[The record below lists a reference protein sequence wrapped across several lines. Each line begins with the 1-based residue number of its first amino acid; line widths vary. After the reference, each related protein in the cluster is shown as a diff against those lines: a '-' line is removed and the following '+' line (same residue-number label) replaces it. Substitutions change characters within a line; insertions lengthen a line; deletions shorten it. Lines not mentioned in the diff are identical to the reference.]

1 MMPKFIREA
10 TELENTDIWYKNTS
24 YEDAKELVKKN
35 LLKTV
40 SSFIAAGYWLKRIR
54 DSRDYEMDGYTSL
67 WECAESEFGLKV
79 SEASRAMSMN
89 DKYSID
95 GNSPFIQDTY
105 KNYNKSQLQEMLTMS
120 DEQIEQVSPDMSI
133 KDIRKIKNPETVE
146 NAVDEPEESVA
157 VEEKICQ
164 EAAGVS
170 ESCDVATDS
179 VNTESEE
186 DFSDDVVEDVL
197 TEIEM
202 TPEQEEPLNVEF
214 DTEELMKELDGDVID
229 GEYVEVT
236 EDVPKADE
244 ESDESNDNA
253 VEPEKLSAYGLC
265 KTKYPEGSLLTSEGC
280 GHKYNCFICAQTCDI
295 RQEMRYCV
303 EAHFENPYGCT
314 TMNVLEN
321 IKTEIGDS
329 CQFIN
334 LDIAELKA
342 SKEPNPCCK
351 KCQVKDCGYRCQKS
365 VLDKNNFE
373 NDISETINKSEA
385 VTVSANDDYDFLS
398 ELLKKENNMLSEMIK
413 ISKVEKIPEEL
424 LRKQKLIV
432 GALANM
438 KYELEMMEENEVE
451 ETVQPEL
458 PVFRNNEQRRAWIED
473 VEAWGLWYEDHNI
486 QARYYKYD
494 FPDGS
499 RLIAVKYRY
508 TCPSWLMNDVAC
520 LESDGDYKNTEYHMI
535 FSEEYRENASRD
547 RLYAYYQKYFTHE
560 TISIS
565 ALIEFIKKIA
575 KRQQASKLP
584 EEDQNAIADAAA
596 AGQETI

>member
-24 YEDAKELVKKN
+24 YEDAKELVKEN

-105 KNYNKSQLQEMLTMS
+105 KDYNKSQLQEMLTMS

-133 KDIRKIKNPETVE
+133 KDIRKIKNPETVK
-146 NAVDEPEESVA
+146 NTVDEPEEPTA
-157 VEEKICQ
+157 AEEEICQ
-164 EAAGVS
+164 EAAGVP

-179 VNTESEE
+179 VNTELEE
-186 DFSDDVVEDVL
+186 DFSDDVVEEVL

-202 TPEQEEPLNVEF
+202 TSEQEEPLNVEF
-214 DTEELMKELDGDVID
+214 DTEEFIKELDGDVID

-236 EDVPKADE
+236 EDAPKEDK

-253 VEPEKLSAYGLC
+253 AEPEKLSAYGLC
-265 KTKYPEGSLLTSEGC
+265 KTEYPEGSLLTTKGC
-280 GHKYNCFICAQTCDI
+280 GHKYSCFMCAQECDI
-295 RQEMRYCV
+295 RQEMLYCV
-303 EAHFENPYGCT
+303 EAPLGNPYGCT
-314 TMNVLEN
+314 TINVLEN
-321 IKTEIGDS
+321 IKTEIGDK

-334 LDIAELKA
+334 MDIAEHSVLNNI
-342 SKEPNPCCK
+342 PNPCCK
-351 KCQVKDCGYRCQKS
+351 KCQVEDCGYRCQKS
-365 VLDKNNFE
+365 ALDKYNLK
-373 NDISETINKSEA
+373 NDISETINESEA
-385 VTVSANDDYDFLS
+385 VTESANDDYDFLA
-398 ELLKKENNMLSEMIK
+398 ELLKKENGRLSEMIK
-413 ISKVEKIPEEL
+413 ISKVEMVPEKHI
-424 LRKQKLIV
+424 RKQKLIV

-438 KYELEMMEENEVE
+438 KCELETMKENEVE

-458 PVFRNNEQRRAWIED
+458 PAFKNNTQRKAWIED
-473 VEAWGLWYEDHNI
+473 VEAWGLWYEDNNI
-486 QARYYKYD
+486 QAKYFKYD
-494 FPDGS
+494 FADGS

-508 TCPSWLMNDVAC
+508 TCPPWLKDRAEY

-535 FSEEYRENASRD
+535 YSEEYRRKNVYGDNQYTS
-547 RLYAYYQKYFTHE
+547 YQEYFTHE

-565 ALIEFIKKIA
+565 QLIEFVKEIA
-575 KRQQASKLP
+575 KRQQA
-584 EEDQNAIADAAA
+584 
-596 AGQETI
+596 

>member
-24 YEDAKELVKKN
+24 YEDAKELVKEN

-105 KNYNKSQLQEMLTMS
+105 KDYNKSQLQEMLTMS

-146 NAVDEPEESVA
+146 NAVDESGEPTA
-157 VEEKICQ
+157 VEEEICQ
-164 EAAGVS
+164 EAAGVP

-236 EDVPKADE
+236 EDAPKEDE

-253 VEPEKLSAYGLC
+253 AEPEKLSAYGLC
-265 KTKYPEGSLLTSEGC
+265 KNEYPEGSPLATKGC
-280 GHKYNCFICAQTCDI
+280 GHKYDCFLCAQTCDI

-303 EAHFENPYGCT
+303 EAPLGNPYGCT
-314 TMNVLEN
+314 TMNILEN
-321 IKTEIGDS
+321 IKAEIGDK

-334 LDIAELKA
+334 LDIAELTA
-342 SKEPNPCCK
+342 SKKPRPCCK
-351 KCQVKDCGYRCQKS
+351 KCQVKGCGYRCQKS
-365 VLDKNNFE
+365 VLDELPKNEVEENITEVNIEE
-373 NDISETINKSEA
+373 NDDVSELP
-385 VTVSANDDYDFLS
+385 NDDYDLLV
-398 ELLKKENNMLSEMIK
+398 ELLDKEKNRLSEMIE
-413 ISKVEKIPEEL
+413 ISKVETFPEKP

-438 KYELEMMEENEVE
+438 KCELDLMDKEENEADAAA
-451 ETVQPEL
+451 QPEL
-458 PVFRNNEQRRAWIED
+458 PIFKNNAQRKAWIED
-473 VEAWGLWYEDHNI
+473 VEAWGMWYEDHNI

-494 FPDGS
+494 FADGS

-508 TCPSWLMNDVAC
+508 TCPPWLKDRAEY

-535 FSEEYRENASRD
+535 FSEEYRRKNVYGDNQYTS
-547 RLYAYYQKYFTHE
+547 YQEYFTRE

-565 ALIEFIKKIA
+565 QLIDFVKKIA
-575 KRQQASKLP
+575 KRQQA
-584 EEDQNAIADAAA
+584 
-596 AGQETI
+596 